1 MLGLLALAC
10 ASPQVVQTEVRI
22 PDPLGDE
29 CIVATMRGETGVV
42 GFREMP
48 TKHGMAYWFQLADP
62 ELASRQRPSQLL
74 SQRSVHDGWAIDL
87 AAKFDAKESEG
98 ARSRETVLRSQQRM
112 LQQVARQCAGAEIE
126 FGPATVCGRGAEHT
140 LCIQGELRG
149 G

>member
-10 ASPQVVQTEVRI
+10 ASPQVVQTEVRS
-22 PDPLGDE
+22 PDPLGED
-29 CIVATMRGETGVV
+29 CVVATLRAEAGVV
-42 GFREMP
+42 GFREMRS
-48 TKHGMAYWFQLADP
+48 KHGMAYWFRLADP
-62 ELASRQRPSQLL
+62 DLAVKQKPSQLL

-87 AAKFDAKESEG
+87 AAKFDARKSEG
-98 ARSRETVLRSQQRM
+98 ARARETVLRSQQRM